1 MTFSRYVTPLLL
13 TAMLAGCGSGNP
25 TLVPTN
31 PVNVSPSPS
40 PTMTATASPSPLPTA
55 TGAPTVSSSSE
66 ITLSASI
73 TGIASGAVIKVTDA
87 STLVGFGGAH
97 TFGRGDRTTNVG
109 GSNPSVPIQVTD
121 CKLTVGATD
130 ITLQGGGLTF
140 TRPLVGVAPNM
151 TEIRGLTAPGPIAI
165 QNVAFTDGNGYG
177 IGFQTFAGK
186 VATIKATSYT
196 ISGSTVTITQLV
208 CGLIDATSA
217 FTDRSLDTFTI
228 PNSALTSLSSR
239 AGSQTV
245 ARFSPAVVSDLGGA
259 SGSANLGLGSFN
271 DQLITDCTASVANG
285 VLSVSSKGGTLSVTS
300 TLGSSASDSVMVVT
314 VPGQPTRYQFVAA
327 NVTIEVNQFGNII
340 SASGSPT
347 TGGTYICP
355 GGGQN

>member
-13 TAMLAGCGSGNP
+13 TAMLAGCGSGSP

-40 PTMTATASPSPLPTA
+40 PTMAATASPSPLPTA

-73 TGIASGAVIKVTDA
+73 TGIAASAVVKVTDA

-140 TRPLVGVAPNM
+140 TRPLVGTAPNM
-151 TEIRGLTAPGPIAI
+151 TEIRGITAPGPIAI

-177 IGFQTFAGK
+177 IGFNTFAGK
-186 VATIKATSYT
+186 VANIKATSYA

-208 CGLIDATSA
+208 CGILDATSA

-228 PNSALTSLSSR
+228 PNSALASLSSR
-239 AGSQTV
+239 VGSQSV
-245 ARFSPAVVSDLGGA
+245 ATLNPAVISDLGGA
-259 SGSANLGLGSFN
+259 SGSANLGLGSSGN
-271 DQLITDCTASVANG
+271 QLLTDCTASIANG
-285 VLSVSSKGGTLSVTS
+285 VLSISASGGALTITS
-300 TLGSSASDSVMVVT
+300 TLGSSATDSVIVIT
-314 VPGQPTRYQFVAA
+314 IPGQPTRYRFVAA
-327 NVTIEVNQFGNII
+327 HVTIEVNQFGNII
-340 SASGSPT
+340 YATGDT
-347 TGGTYICP
+347 TAAGTYICP
-355 GGGQN
+355 GAGQY